1 VEKTLVSEDTLVA
14 DSGPEVVDAEILGAR
29 TRPLRAVRALGR
41 LLVVALLVGTT
52 NAFAG
57 LLLRLTAEPE
67 RLARAIYSRLSGWL
81 VRLLGVAA
89 VVEGRLPEGLCVIVA
104 NHRSYIDIPLVMSM
118 MPSIFLSKVEIAAW
132 PLFGTAARLTSTIF
146 VDRDDPTSRR
156 HAFAAL
162 GEVLDRGERVVV
174 FPEGTTSTGPGCLP
188 FRTGA
193 FRLAAARGLPIVP
206 VAIAYHDRDV
216 AWVDDTSFVAHFL
229 ECFRARR
236 VAVSVAIGD
245 AIRGREPGALCERA
259 EHWILARLAAT
270 DRPC

>member
-1 VEKTLVSEDTLVA
+1 MSEDTLVA
-14 DSGPEVVDAEILGAR
+14 DAGPEVADAEILGGRA
-29 TRPLRAVRALGR
+29 RPLRAVRALGR
-41 LLVVALLVGTT
+41 LLAVALLVGTT

-57 LLLRLTAEPE
+57 LSLRLTAAPE
-67 RLARAIYSRLSGWL
+67 RLSRAIYRRLSGLL

-89 VVEGRLPEGLCVIVA
+89 VIEGQPPEGLCVIVA

-118 MPSIFLSKVEIAAW
+118 MPSIFLSKIEIAAW
-132 PLFGTAARLTSTIF
+132 PLFGTAARLTSTVF

-162 GEVLDRGERVVV
+162 GEVIDRGERVVV

-206 VAIAYHDRDV
+206 VAIAYHDRDA

-236 VAVSVAIGD
+236 VAVSVTIGD
-245 AIRGREPGALCERA
+245 AIRDPDPGALRERV
-259 EHWILARLAAT
+259 EHWVLARLAAT
-270 DRPC
+270 DGPC

>member
-1 VEKTLVSEDTLVA
+1 MEKTLVSEDTLVA

-118 MPSIFLSKVEIAAW
+118 MPSIFLSKVEIAA
-132 PLFGTAARLTSTIF
+132 
-146 VDRDDPTSRR
+146 
-156 HAFAAL
+156 
-162 GEVLDRGERVVV
+162 
-174 FPEGTTSTGPGCLP
+174 
-188 FRTGA
+188 
-193 FRLAAARGLPIVP
+193 
-206 VAIAYHDRDV
+206 
-216 AWVDDTSFVAHFL
+216 
-229 ECFRARR
+229 
-236 VAVSVAIGD
+236 
-245 AIRGREPGALCERA
+245 
-259 EHWILARLAAT
+259 
-270 DRPC
+270 